1 MCSIPPQLTVHHVLW
16 CAPPLSTSHSTESI
30 TFVGAVTVILYSLFV
45 HLSCLNLN
53 LERCS
58 SFVHTALPTM
68 YRELLTYWSGLFRP
82 LSIGGGPTNPAAS
95 SLHWAALREW
105 FQFGDFSMPSPRCF
119 VVDEHTCGTPY
130 CGLLRNIPGWDY
142 NLFCIRH
149 DKNGL
154 LHYSSHLI
162 TSLNASRRHTLA
174 GCFTSF
180 QSYLPPRTDDDD
192 ATKVFIITSAS
203 CSGWCT

>member
-68 YRELLTYWSGLFRP
+68 YIENYW
-82 LSIGGGPTNPAAS
+82 PTEVDCFAHLAWVVAQQTPQQV
-95 SLHWAALREW
+95 HCTEQHCEW
-105 FQFGDFSMPSPRCF
+105 FQFGDFSMPSPRRF

-130 CGLLRNIPGWDY
+130 CGLLRYIPRWDC

-149 DKNGL
+149 EKNGL

-162 TSLNASRRHTLA
+162 TSLYASRRHTLA

-180 QSYLPPRTDDDD
+180 QSFLPPRIDDDD